1 MSIKKIYNLLICIIC
16 LLTLKLNSLFQIKI
30 FAEQNMSASGSFCG
44 DITTFMAMQW
54 LCNDF
59 RNDVKACLST
69 LRYYCRTGKIISN
82 SVPRPSSLPARIV
95 PPCRLTIV
103 SASDNPKPR
112 PF

>member
-30 FAEQNMSASGSFCG
+30 FAGQNMSASGSFCG

-69 LRYYCRTGKIISN
+69 LRYIAEPAKLSQIQFHVQVRSPLGL
-82 SVPRPSSLPARIV
+82 SLRAG
-95 PPCRLTIV
+95 
-103 SASDNPKPR
+103 
-112 PF
+112 